1 MQATEKK
8 FQFIIEDKQ
17 NHKENKLYVV
27 NEFGK
32 NDFGPGEIKYWPTK
46 LGHLHSLHLF
56 NCFKFWIK

>member
-1 MQATEKK
+1 MEKK

-32 NDFGPGEIKYWPTK
+32 NYFGPGEIKY
-46 LGHLHSLHLF
+46 
-56 NCFKFWIK
+56 